1 MPFPLDGHFDL
12 DARAGPRIRRG
23 DGGNRDVPLQE
34 RRPATARG
42 PTDLAVA
49 RVQWHLLAPRLGGRL
64 GGKPHVPVETLHRL
78 PVNFQADRPPRRTA
92 SLFLE
97 ERLPPDERP
106 FAPRDG
112 PVQAELQ
119 RRIHLRVDDCFPRGH
134 ILDLRQNEPASIRA
148 MSSASIPAGVM
159 SCPRPFSR
167 TASHSASARSR
178 STQISYP
185 RSPVYPVR
193 EMWTGIP
200 SNFVRTNRKYFSFWT
215 APSAPSSKIARD
227 EGPWRANA
235 PMSSETSFT
244 STSRPIPAS

>member
-1 MPFPLDGHFDL
+1 MN
-12 DARAGPRIRRG
+12 GP
-23 DGGNRDVPLQE
+23 
-34 RRPATARG
+34 
-42 PTDLAVA
+42 
-49 RVQWHLLAPRLGGRL
+49 
-64 GGKPHVPVETLHRL
+64 
-78 PVNFQADRPPRRTA
+78 
-92 SLFLE
+92 
-97 ERLPPDERP
+97 LPP
-106 FAPRDG
+106 AM
-112 PVQAELQ
+112 VQSRLSSNGEYICASMIAFREGIYSTSA
-119 RRIHLRVDDCFPRGH
+119 RMS
-134 ILDLRQNEPASIRA
+134 PASIRA